1 MGRNKNEKEKT
12 KQPFRKVIRNNGF
25 MIKLVFSASPSLV
38 LFSALD
44 AIRNQVSIFFEHT
57 VLIGLVLEA
66 AEYQKPFSEI
76 GPTILIFAGFITLGM
91 VFTVIAGD
99 YIAQTKRPI
108 AREKVRMLLYEQA
121 KNLDL
126 ACYDNPDF
134 YNEQVLTLSEIDKQI
149 DRVITFIN
157 NVTSGLA
164 TFILAGAYFF
174 AKDKLSILFALSSFI
189 LSFIFSQLFNKLTF
203 LTRIERNPAERKR
216 AYVNRVFYLNDYA
229 KEIRLNPGVSGIL
242 YERFKEA
249 NENVYKTEKKYAK
262 RKFALGFLRD
272 HVSNNMFSDVFY
284 ISYLVIRA
292 VFGSAFGFSTV
303 AILYNSFG
311 RLKRGM
317 RIFTET
323 YPFACETSLYVQKI
337 RDFLDYEPKIRST
350 ENLPVDK
357 CSKDIVAD
365 NVSFAY
371 KEGGEMLLKDISLH
385 ITPGEK
391 IALVGYNGAGKTT
404 LVKLLM
410 RLYDVNK
417 GEIRADGTDIR
428 KYNLEEYRNCI
439 GTVFQDFM
447 IFAGSVK
454 ENVLL
459 DVAKDVPDEPVMKAL
474 DEAGLTG
481 RISRFE
487 EGINTPLTTEF
498 KKEGIN
504 LSGGESQK
512 LACARVF
519 IKDAGLMILDE
530 PSSALD
536 PIAEYQ
542 LNHAM
547 LEATKDK
554 TVIFISHRL
563 STTRLADRIIMLE
576 DGRIVEE
583 GTHEELLKKGGKY
596 AQMWRVQAG
605 AYISA

>member
-1 MGRNKNEKEKT
+1 MGRLNDDKEKT
-12 KQPFRKVIRNNGF
+12 KQPFKKVFQNNWF

-66 AEYQKPFSEI
+66 AEYKKPFSEI

-91 VFTVIAGD
+91 VFTVIAGN
-99 YIAQTKRPI
+99 YIAETKRPI
-108 AREKVRMLLYEQA
+108 AREKIRMLLFDQA

-126 ACYDNPDF
+126 ACYDNPEF
-134 YNEQVLTLSEIDKQI
+134 YNNQVLALSEIDKQI
-149 DRVITFIN
+149 ERVITFIN
-157 NVTSGLA
+157 NTTSGLA
-164 TFILAGAYFF
+164 TFLLAGAYFF
-174 AKDKLSILFALSSFI
+174 SKDKFSIIFALTSFI
-189 LSFIFSQLFNKLTF
+189 LSFVFSQLFNKLTF
-203 LTRIERNPAERKR
+203 LTRIERNPHERKR
-216 AYVNRVFYLNDYA
+216 SYVNRVFYLNDYA
-229 KEIRLNPGVSGIL
+229 KEIRLNPGVSDIL
-242 YERFKEA
+242 FERFREA
-249 NENVYKTEKKYAK
+249 NDEVYKTEKKYAP

-292 VFGSAFGFSTV
+292 VFSGAFGYSTV

-323 YPFACETSLYVQKI
+323 YPYACETSLYVQKI
-337 RDFLDYEPKIRST
+337 RDFLEYEPKIVST
-350 ENLPVDK
+350 ENLPVEK
-357 CSKDIVAD
+357 CSKDIEAD
-365 NVSFAY
+365 NVCFAY
-371 KEGGEMLLKDISLH
+371 KEGGEMLLKNISLH
-385 ITPGEK
+385 IKPGEK

-410 RLYDVNK
+410 RLYDVNS

-428 KYNLEEYRNCI
+428 RYNLADYRNNI

-459 DVAKDVPDEPVMKAL
+459 DVADTVPDEPVLGAL
-474 DEAGLTG
+474 SEAGLSK
-481 RISRFE
+481 RISKFD
-487 EGINTPLTTEF
+487 EGLSTPLTTEF
-498 KKEGIN
+498 KKEGVN

-519 IKDAGLMILDE
+519 IKEAGLMILDE

-576 DGRIVEE
+576 NGRIVEE
-583 GTHEELLKKGGKY
+583 GTHEDLLRMDGKY
-596 AQMWRVQAG
+596 AQMWHVQAG
-605 AYISA
+605 AYT